1 MLLGTRVKVKKKT
14 VRFHTLPMK
23 LTEVLERWLVALKPD
38 NLKPEAVLF
47 VFNLTAS
54 VL

>member
-23 LTEVLERWLVALKPD
+23 LTEVLERWLVALKRTSPP
-38 NLKPEAVLF
+38 LGPEA
-47 VFNLTAS
+47 
-54 VL
+54 